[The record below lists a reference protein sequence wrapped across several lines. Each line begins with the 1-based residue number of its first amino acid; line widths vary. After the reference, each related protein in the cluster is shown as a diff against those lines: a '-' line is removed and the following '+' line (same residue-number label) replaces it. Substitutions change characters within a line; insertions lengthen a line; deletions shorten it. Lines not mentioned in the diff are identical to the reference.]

1 MLFLSLLRQ
10 RLLGRCY
17 AAKPSLD
24 LIGWLILF
32 LVLMITS
39 PTREAR
45 VPPKSWLM
53 LNVHAR
59 RLHVARSEVWLAA
72 EQYTVSD
79 VSVSAGAIY
88 RHMWQMANSNKKT
101 LSKNLAQMKV
111 RPNTSIIF
119 IQQNRYSK

>member
-1 MLFLSLLRQ
+1 
-10 RLLGRCY
+10 
-17 AAKPSLD
+17 
-24 LIGWLILF
+24 
-32 LVLMITS
+32 
-39 PTREAR
+39 
-45 VPPKSWLM
+45 M
-53 LNVHAR
+53 LNVHARAR
-59 RLHVARSEVWLAA
+59 RLHVARTEVWLAA
-72 EQYTVSD
+72 ELLVQYTVSD